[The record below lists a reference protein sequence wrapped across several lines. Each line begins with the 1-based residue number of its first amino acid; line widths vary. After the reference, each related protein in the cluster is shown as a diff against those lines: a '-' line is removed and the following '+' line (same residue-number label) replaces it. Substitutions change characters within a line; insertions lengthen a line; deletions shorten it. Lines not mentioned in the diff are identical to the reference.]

1 MSFLPFSINFSSYL
15 TIRIIE
21 LKVIIIF
28 RTSLNCS
35 VKDLLFTTTSAL
47 PEKVSFLRK
56 KNLHENLRLREKF
69 EFRTGDS
76 YFI

>member
-1 MSFLPFSINFSSYL
+1 MSFLPFLINFSSYL
-15 TIRIIE
+15 TNRI
-21 LKVIIIF
+21 KGNNYIF

-35 VKDLLFTTTSAL
+35 VKDLPLLLLARCVKKFL
-47 PEKVSFLRK
+47 FLRK

-76 YFI
+76 YLI